1 LVATCA
7 YAQEAE
13 ADEETAVD
21 SGIPEGVN
29 CGDGLLI
36 PIWRPFDNLSGGDR
50 FGRGI
55 LYGILMIWLFIGV
68 AIVSDKFMESIE
80 TITAQEKE
88 VTIKDPRTG
97 KKPSRRGQSL
107 E

>member
-1 LVATCA
+1 MGFFSEMLPSSIRGGLLVLLLVATCA

-36 PIWRPFDNLSGGDR
+36 PIWRPFDNLSG
-50 FGRGI
+50 
-55 LYGILMIWLFIGV
+55 
-68 AIVSDKFMESIE
+68 K
-80 TITAQEKE
+80 
-88 VTIKDPRTG
+88 
-97 KKPSRRGQSL
+97 
-107 E
+107 